1 MPGEAA
7 GAPGRAERCCKEGVP
22 LYLVSIQGTIHE
34 EGPGGLGGSESR
46 PLEVGG
52 SARRVGSIRGALPP
66 QPHPLL
72 LIKAKNKEAAGEA
85 GFDLTPPSQ
94 F

>member
-1 MPGEAA
+1 MGRVQHSCRGKGTPFPG
-7 GAPGRAERCCKEGVP
+7 
-22 LYLVSIQGTIHE
+22 STQGTVQKR
-34 EGPGGLGGSESR
+34 GTQLGFGGSLLCL
-46 PLEVGG
+46 PEVGRD
-52 SARRVGSIRGALPP
+52 SVELRAKGALPP

-72 LIKAKNKEAAGEA
+72 LIKAKNKEAAGEG